1 MCVSGADI
9 LHTAEEPLGKHS
21 VSEGSEE
28 RCDKI
33 LQDVTSGGWPDSSD
47 PGPLSGTVMS
57 SVLLR
62 SLTNFR

>member
-1 MCVSGADI
+1 MFVSGADI
-9 LHTAEEPLGKHS
+9 LCTAEEHLGKHKRGPE
-21 VSEGSEE
+21 EG
-28 RCDKI
+28 CDKV

-62 SLTNFR
+62 SLINFR